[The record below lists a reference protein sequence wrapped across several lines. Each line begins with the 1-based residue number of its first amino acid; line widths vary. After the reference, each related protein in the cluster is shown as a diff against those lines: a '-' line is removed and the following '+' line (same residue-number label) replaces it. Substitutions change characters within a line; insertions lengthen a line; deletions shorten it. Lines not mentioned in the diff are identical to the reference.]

1 MKLMQTVKQGLVAT
15 SLAVAMSF
23 VGVSVQADPIEDLYS
38 GETLTIIIGHPPGGS
53 YDLYAQL
60 AAAHLGRYLP
70 GEPTVIVQ
78 HMPGGGGRKGA
89 SFFIN
94 NTDAD
99 GKTIA
104 ILPDTLGHTELL
116 DPSRSDWSAADF
128 RYIGRFAP
136 ANAAFVVRR
145 DAPATTIEE
154 MRDTE
159 IVVACTGKGSRSGQQ
174 PTAIANLA
182 GLQLRVICG
191 YDGSKPAKLATLRGE
206 TDMTSENWAAL
217 AQDTTDL
224 DSGDLT
230 VVFQAGLVRDPGI
243 PEVPLLFEL
252 TDDPEARAILRF
264 ISAGAPVGRSIM
276 IHPDTSEEVISAM
289 REAFQSMLADPEF
302 QADAAQRGAIIDP
315 ETGEYVEGVMQEIMS
330 ASPEMIAAGM
340 AAMDA
345 SSAGEVSQ

>member
-1 MKLMQTVKQGLVAT
+1 MKLMRHVNQGLAVA
-15 SLAVAMSF
+15 SVAVAMSF
-23 VGVSVQADPIEDLYS
+23 TGASVRADAIEDIYS
-38 GETLTIIIGHPPGGS
+38 GETVTIIIGHPPGGS

-60 AAAHLGRYLP
+60 AAAHLGKHIA
-70 GEPTVIVQ
+70 GEPNVIVQ

-89 SFFIN
+89 AFFIN

-116 DPSRSDWSAADF
+116 DPSRADWKSDDF

-136 ANAAFVVRR
+136 ANAAFVMRK

-154 MRDTE
+154 MRETE

-182 GLQLRVICG
+182 GLKLKVICG
-191 YDGSKPAKLATLRGE
+191 YQGSKPAKLATLRGE
-206 TDMTSENWAAL
+206 TDMTSENWASL

-224 DSGDLT
+224 DSGDLK
-230 VVFQAGLVRDPGI
+230 VMFQAGLVRDPGI

-252 TDDPEARAILRF
+252 TDDPEAQAVLRF
-264 ISAGAPVGRSIM
+264 ISAGAPIGRSIM
-276 IHPDTSEEVISAM
+276 IHPDTSEEVIAVL
-289 REAFQSMLADPEF
+289 RAAFQSMLADPEF
-302 QADAAQRGAIIDP
+302 LADAQKRGAIIDP
-315 ETGEYVEGVMQEIMS
+315 ETGEYVEGMMQEMMS
-330 ASPEMIAAGM
+330 ASPEMIAAAM
-340 AAMDA
+340 SAMDD
-345 SSAGEVSQ
+345 SGSAEVAQ